1 LTGTLP
7 DVGPKSVDIK
17 FTIVF
22 RCRGSPITWVGSNDV
37 FKDIEYSLFD
47 SSTETDWTW
56 SPINIDPP
64 KQIDKIQPSGTDCG
78 PVTLYILNADTT
90 PMDAS
95 IFSYEQTS
103 FTVRSRSLVGTAT
116 AKTYNLA
123 VFFMYLDETFG
134 NSSTPYYTNKKE
146 FDVIVKDPCSI

>member
-37 FKDIEYSLFD
+37 FKNIEYSLFD

-103 FTVRSRSLVGTAT
+103 FSVRSRSLVGTAT
-116 AKTYNLA
+116 A
-123 VFFMYLDETFG
+123 
-134 NSSTPYYTNKKE
+134 
-146 FDVIVKDPCSI
+146 